1 MSRRPNFIQ
10 GGRDPDTRS
19 VVGRRWKV
27 EYRIWNRE
35 DVWPKGT
42 KNTVYYLDMAKVKIE
57 LTPEVSERSFWSLS
71 TTEVLKTLDSR
82 TEGLDEMEAKRRQKL
97 FGCNCL
103 TKTQRLARTAI
114 VLNQFKSPLILVLL
128 MAGGL
133 TLFLREWVDAG
144 VIFAALLV
152 NALMGF
158 WQENKAETVL
168 AHLRSYIHT
177 RVRVRR
183 ENAEHTIDAEE
194 LVPGDVLR
202 LSLGDRVPADARV
215 LTTNNCLVDESI
227 LTGESLPVPKK
238 ETAVAVSAPLVNR
251 TSMLYSGT
259 LMVEGYCTAVVT
271 SIGEHTEFGRIATL
285 TARRERER
293 TPLQK
298 TVTRFAAWI
307 GIVIAVFVAILF
319 SAGLFS
325 GYNVKDMFV
334 LAVAVAVSSVPEGLP
349 VALTVI
355 LAVGVERLAR
365 RKGIVRKLL
374 AVETLGSTDVIL
386 TDKTGTLTQG
396 KMSLAAVLPH
406 GREEQNDFLADV
418 VLSTDVVID
427 NPQADPKKWRISGRL
442 MEVSLVQEAGGRGV
456 FLPKLLKTNKIIEHV
471 PFSSAQKCALTTVE
485 RRGEKNTLVLGA
497 PEVVLGFCALSK
509 DKQHEILKQVN
520 HRAKTGERLLAL
532 ASRCGPVGD
541 KTNFTFRGLVAFRD
555 PLRPSIKAVV
565 ERTRTLGIKTVIV
578 TGDHQGTAEAVAREA
593 GILLPGEK
601 VITGSEMAKLRPDEL
616 EKILD
621 QISVFARVLPEQK
634 VEILNLYK
642 KRGHIVAVTGD
653 GVNDGPAL
661 KAADIGVAVGSG
673 TEVAKG
679 ASDLII
685 LDDNFETLVAAVE
698 EGRRILGNIQ
708 KTIVYLLSNAADEL
722 FLIGGSLLAG
732 LALPINALQILFVNF
747 FSDSFPAIAFAF
759 ESGVDDAAER
769 TGRQP
774 SIFNKKIKILILG
787 VGVGTSAILFILYAW
802 LLGRGYQPEIVRTF
816 IFASFSLY
824 SLFAAFALRSLE
836 VSIFRYNIFANKFLT
851 GGVLV
856 GVALTAAAIY
866 LPFMQTILKTTALP
880 LNWVGGIF
888 VLAIVNILLVEIV
901 KWIFRA
907 RAKIV

>member
-1 MSRRPNFIQ
+1 M
-10 GGRDPDTRS
+10 
-19 VVGRRWKV
+19 
-27 EYRIWNRE
+27 
-35 DVWPKGT
+35 T
-42 KNTVYYLDMAKVKIE
+42 KAKTE
-57 LTPEVSERSFWSLS
+57 LTPEVSERSFWSLA
-71 TTEVLKTLDSR
+71 TTEALKALDSR
-82 TEGLDEMEAKRRQKL
+82 AEGLDEVEAKRRQKT
-97 FGCNCL
+97 FGHNCL
-103 TKTQRLARTAI
+103 AKTQRLAKTAI
-114 VLNQFKSPLILVLL
+114 VLNQFKSPLIIVLL
-128 MAGGL
+128 VAGGL
-133 TLFLREWVDAG
+133 TLFLKEWVDAG
-144 VIFAALLV
+144 VIWAALAV

-158 WQENKAETVL
+158 WQENKAEAVL

-177 RVRVRR
+177 RARVRR
-183 ENAEHTIDAEE
+183 ENNEHTLDAEE

-202 LSLGDRVPADARV
+202 LSLGDRVPADARI
-215 LTTNNCLVDESI
+215 LTTNNCLADESV
-227 LTGESLPVPKK
+227 LTGESLPVAKK
-238 ETAVAVSAPLVNR
+238 EAAVAVSAPLVNR

-259 LMVEGYCTAVVT
+259 LIVEGYCNAVVT
-271 SIGEHTEFGRIATL
+271 SIGERTEFGRIAAL
-285 TARRERER
+285 TAKRERER

-298 TVTRFAAWI
+298 TITRFAAWT
-307 GIVIAVFVAILF
+307 GIIIAVFVAILF

-396 KMSLAAVLPH
+396 KMSLAAILPQ

-427 NPQADPKKWRISGRL
+427 NPQAEPKKWHVSGRL
-442 MEVSLVQEAGGRGV
+442 MEASLVQEAGVRGV
-456 FLPKLLKTNKIIEHV
+456 LLPKLLKTNKIINHV

-485 RRGEKNTLVLGA
+485 RQGEKNTLVLGA
-497 PEVVLGFCALSK
+497 PEVVLNFCTLSK
-509 DKQHEILKQVN
+509 DKQNGILKQVN

-532 ASRCGPVGD
+532 ASRRGSVGD

-555 PLRPSIKAVV
+555 PLRPSIKATV
-565 ERTRTLGIKTVIV
+565 ERTRALGIKTVIV
-578 TGDHQGTAEAVAREA
+578 TGDHQGTAEAVARET

-601 VITGSEMAKLRPDEL
+601 IITGDEIAKLRPEEL

-621 QISVFARVLPEQK
+621 QVSVFARVLPEQK

-642 KRGHIVAVTGD
+642 KRGHVVAVTGD

-679 ASDLII
+679 AADLII

-698 EGRRILGNIQ
+698 EGRRILSNIQ

-722 FLIGGSLLAG
+722 FLIGGSLIAG
-732 LALPINALQILFVNF
+732 LALPISALQILFVNF

-759 ESGVDDAAER
+759 ESGVDGVASH
-769 TGRQP
+769 TRQRV
-774 SIFNKKIKILILG
+774 SIFNSKIKILILG
-787 VGVGTSAILFILYAW
+787 VGVGTSALLFLLYTW
-802 LLGRGYQPEIVRTF
+802 LLNHNYQPEIVRTF
-816 IFASFSLY
+816 IFASFALY
-824 SLFAAFALRSLE
+824 SLLAAFALRSLE
-836 VSIFRYNIFANKFLT
+836 VSLFRYNIFANKFLT
-851 GGVLV
+851 GSVFL

-866 LPFMQTILKTTALP
+866 APFMQTILKTTALP
-880 LNWVGGIF
+880 WKWVSGVF
-888 VLAIVNILLVEIV
+888 ALAVLNILLVEII

-907 RAKIV
+907 RKKFGSRTL